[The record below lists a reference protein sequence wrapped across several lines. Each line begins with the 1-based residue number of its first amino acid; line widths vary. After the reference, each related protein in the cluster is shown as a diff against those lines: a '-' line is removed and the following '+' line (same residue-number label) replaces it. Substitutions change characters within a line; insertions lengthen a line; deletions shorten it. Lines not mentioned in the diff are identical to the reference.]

1 MVQLKDWYLSE
12 YSPMHYLAWGG
23 CFGHSRIQNGLL
35 THTSSIV
42 TIDEDIPN
50 ERLIVH
56 TRSGNEYELK
66 FECIC
71 LSSNELENTEA
82 ILKEF
87 NVCTDFLSKVEVLVA
102 NRKKM
107 ELSIADS
114 LIKNGDLL
122 LEVTANN
129 VYLGYF
135 KDKNRVYCIEPYCHS
150 GMFQDSVLIKKAGVV
165 DYRYFPY
172 GCMMETYHISDNIKR
187 LVIKNIGSTV
197 VTLDKREYQPDTVTT
212 VCITKDYY
220 QEGLI
225 SPDLVNGKNVF
236 TE

>member
-1 MVQLKDWYLSE
+1 MVKLKNWYLTE

-23 CFGHSRIQNGLL
+23 SFGHARIQNGLL
-35 THTSSIV
+35 THTSPIV

-66 FECIC
+66 FEEIS
-71 LSSNELENTEA
+71 LFPNELENTEV

-87 NVCTDFLSKVEVLVA
+87 NVCTDFLSKVGVLVA
-102 NRKKM
+102 NRKKK
-107 ELSIADS
+107 ELSIVDS
-114 LIKNGDLL
+114 LIENGDLL

-135 KDKNRVYCIEPYCHS
+135 KKKNKVYCIEPCCHS
-150 GMFQDSVLIKKAGVV
+150 GMFQDSIIINKTGVV
-165 DYRYFPY
+165 DYRYFPR
-172 GCMMETYHISDNIKR
+172 GCCMETYHISDNIKR
-187 LVIKNIGSTV
+187 LIIKNIGSTV
-197 VTLDKREYQPDTVTT
+197 VTLDNREYQPDTVTT
-212 VCITKDYY
+212 VCVNEDYY

>member
-1 MVQLKDWYLSE
+1 MVKLKNWYLTE
-12 YSPMHYLAWGG
+12 YSPIFFLAWGN
-23 CFGHSRIQNGLL
+23 CFGHPSLQDGLL
-35 THTSSIV
+35 IHTSPIEQ
-42 TIDEDIPN
+42 IEADIPN

-71 LSSNELENTEA
+71 ISSEELKKTKA

-87 NVCTDFLSKVEVLVA
+87 NVCTDFLSNAKVLVA
-102 NRKKM
+102 NRKKR

-114 LIKNGDLL
+114 LIENGDLL
-122 LEVTANN
+122 LEVADNN
-129 VYLGYF
+129 VYMGYF
-135 KDKNRVYCIEPYCHS
+135 KNKDKVYCIEPYCHS
-150 GMFQDSVLIKKAGVV
+150 GMFQDSIIINKTGVV

-172 GCMMETYHISDNIKR
+172 YYSMQTYHISDNIKR
-187 LVIKNIGSTV
+187 LVIKNIGSKV
-197 VTLDKREYQPDTVTT
+197 VTLDNREYQPDTVTT
-212 VCITKDYY
+212 VCVNEDYY

-225 SPDLVNGKNVF
+225 SPDVVNGKNVF